1 MKIKDRI
8 IAFLKEVEVHGAT
21 DISAF
26 SKEELENF
34 SIARLCDRIRATGE
48 RSVLSRFDDC
58 AGHFGINDIVLVG
71 ESPGGVSPLQKTYPF
86 CGLDGSSK
94 WQNNLLDSEKI
105 PESNLF
111 WVNAYDGYGKPNDPL
126 LVKNCLSAT
135 VIALGN
141 KASEWCDENGVEHL
155 KTYHPQYWKRFR
167 STERYPLL
175 DLIKQNTF

>member
-1 MKIKDRI
+1 MKIQDRI
-8 IAFLKEVEVHGAT
+8 IAALKNVEVHGST
-21 DISAF
+21 DLSVF
-26 SKEELENF
+26 SREEIDYF
-34 SIARLCDRIRATGE
+34 SIKRLCDRIRATGE
-48 RSVLSRFDDC
+48 RHVLARFDNC
-58 AGHFGINDIVLVG
+58 AGHFGTNDVVLVG

-86 CGLDGSSK
+86 CGLNGSSR
-94 WQNNLLDSEKI
+94 WINNLLDSEKI
-105 PESNLF
+105 SEADLF
-111 WVNAYDGYGKPNDPL
+111 WVNAYDGYGGSNDPL
-126 LVKNCLSAT
+126 LVKNCLAAT